1 LPFSPQTAA
10 LVLGASKNKSQMR
23 KLIYVINLTI
33 DGCLDHTI
41 IAAPDEELFDYYIS
55 LVRDAGL
62 IVYGRITYELMV
74 PYWPDILKNPD
85 GETKSD
91 VEYARAFVAAQKVIF
106 SRTLKSV
113 EDENSRI
120 SRSSLKDEILKLKEE
135 DGNDILVGG
144 VDIPSQLT
152 ELGLIDEYLFV
163 VMPIFVG
170 KGRRFLDDVILKE
183 KIKLKLLDT
192 KTFKSGSI
200 VLRYSKQ

>member
-1 LPFSPQTAA
+1 
-10 LVLGASKNKSQMR
+10 MR
-23 KLIYVINLTI
+23 KLIYTINLTI

-41 IAAPDEELFDYYIS
+41 IAAPDEELFDYYIR

-85 GETKSD
+85 GETKAD

-120 SRSSLKDEILKLKEE
+120 SLSSLKDEILKLKEE

-192 KTFKSGSI
+192 ETFRSGSV
-200 VLRYSKQ
+200 VLHYLKQ